1 MTHDGEHT
9 LPEQYISPNRSMS
22 LWYPRN
28 EAIIKLYNIQES
40 RGLDFAQIVQYCFQ
54 SLNALSKVDERWGLK
69 VPYVIIPDVDPNS
82 QMFVDVVD
90 YIARIPSNTTPNV
103 QARIGKQLATSQD
116 VVLQILQEISTPED
130 LEARLNEIADK
141 IDSRDTQLTQPE
153 IVLLVLSGQ
162 KNRILNQRE
171 IGILFGLKH
180 NAVNRII
187 LDEEKRRRVLDDDA
201 HVENQ
206 LPINYLTN
214 LVDVLLE
221 YYPNLAHQIQMVA
234 NSENPLIALQEIF
247 EAYEIPDT
255 MEDRD
260 NMLARL
266 SLARAFLQEGYVT
279 DALVSEFRSKLEVLA
294 ARNYSIETPDFADM
308 SLLEQSRLNTLVDS
322 AFPGTSLEANIGFFA
337 ANVVAVARR
346 NDGIPYGVGVLGLH
360 DFYSARNGNPLSDL
374 AVFCF
379 NTAVV
384 DQNLWGVGT
393 GRALISARFDAL
405 VNGSFFEKIRN
416 MYSTNTDRLQ
426 ALKEGMWIAYADFS
440 DVGMLRAFL
449 EEGAHRGL
457 IPTSLTKGVLGEAGL
472 IDDLRDEKVNGVKCS
487 HFTFK
492 YGDRGTLDINGQKV
506 PVHKRLIHRYILLN
520 GNEGTYNLL
529 HTIRQDFA
537 NYQWS
542 GKWEDKKD
550 GRFWRFDEQQA
561 INCEQDYLL
570 VMAGGDLEPIVF
582 ENTIDPILFPE
593 EWRREQARQVALFN
607 EAVIANAGKETPVL
621 LQAPEP
627 VAYRVAIGPK
637 IEE

>member
-1 MTHDGEHT
+1 MIHLDQCAR
-9 LPEQYISPNRSMS
+9 PEQYINTRKPMS
-22 LWYPRN
+22 LWYPRD
-28 EAIIKLYNIQES
+28 EAISQLYNSKDS
-40 RGLDFAQIVQYCFQ
+40 RGLSFDEVVTYCSQ
-54 SLNALSKVDERWGLK
+54 SLSAIAKVAAKWELQ
-69 VPYVIIPDVDPNS
+69 IPDVDVPEADLGDKQYRDIDHYLFQIKVRPRRFSKEKIRVQLESAHSVLRQTLFELSSPEDLKTRLEEIEGKIEAHDVQLTEQEILLQVLSGERNNS
-82 QMFVDVVD
+82 HIKQKELGTLFGLQQM
-90 YIARIPSNTTPNV
+90 
-103 QARIGKQLATSQD
+103 RIGAIIRASEGIPGILHIPDKVPSPRISLA
-116 VVLQILQEISTPED
+116 ILASILSGCFPQVAQEISLAIYSED
-130 LEARLNEIADK
+130 PLSQLRGLFQRYLIEHTAD
-141 IDSRDTQLTQPE
+141 DSIYKQAHLVHAFLTE
-153 IVLLVLSGQ
+153 GYITDAS
-162 KNRILNQRE
+162 
-171 IGILFGLKH
+171 
-180 NAVNRII
+180 II
-187 LDEEKRRRVLDDDA
+187 ELQAKL
-201 HVENQ
+201 
-206 LPINYLTN
+206 
-214 LVDVLLE
+214 DVL
-221 YYPNLAHQIQMVA
+221 
-234 NSENPLIALQEIF
+234 
-247 EAYEIPDT
+247 T
-255 MEDRD
+255 
-260 NMLARL
+260 
-266 SLARAFLQEGYVT
+266 T
-279 DALVSEFRSKLEVLA
+279 
-294 ARNYSIETPDFADM
+294 RNYRIETPDFADM

-346 NDGIPYGVGVLGLH
+346 NDGIPYGIGVLGLH

-384 DQNLWGVGT
+384 DQDLWGVGT

-492 YGDRGTLDINGQKV
+492 YGDRGTLDINGQEV

-520 GNEGTYNLL
+520 GNEGTDNLL

-542 GKWEDKKD
+542 GKWEGKKD
-550 GRFWRFDEQQA
+550 GRFWRFDEQQVM
-561 INCEQDYLL
+561 NCEQDYLS

-582 ENTIDPILFPE
+582 ENTFDPILFPE

-607 EAVIANAGKETPVL
+607 EAVIENAGKETPVL

-627 VAYRVAIGPK
+627 VAYRVAVGPK
-637 IEE
+637 IEEE